1 MKQLLL
7 ITIAFVHFLHPL
19 HGQYDKIF
27 DFERAVTG
35 GYPYDAVISDGT
47 YLYGTTHLGGVS
59 DAGTIFKIKPDG
71 SGFAKILDFNDATTG
86 SIPNGSFYYDGAYL
100 YGTAQYGG
108 ASNKGTLFKIK
119 PDGSDFV
126 KLFDFSGLDG
136 WNPSGSLVSDGVF
149 LYGVTKMGGTH
160 GDGTLFRIKP
170 DGSGFSTLLHFF
182 AAGSG
187 FSPNGPLATDGVYLY
202 GMTRSGGITYSTF
215 NGGDGT
221 LFKIKTDGT
230 GYVKLLDFTGVN
242 GSFASG
248 ALISDGTFLYGMT
261 RQGGIFGEGNIFKIR
276 PDGTGFTNLLNF
288 DGPLNGAVPEGSL
301 ISDGTFLYGMTWG
314 GGASNLGTLFKIKP
328 DGSAF
333 EKLWEFTNATEGR
346 NPYGTL
352 FSDGAFLYGMT
363 YSGGINNHGAMFKF
377 GYTPNVGTTEHLEN
391 EPVEISPNP
400 ANDHLYI
407 KAPPKSTLEI
417 LDINGR
423 ILETIRPVAEMT
435 ALSTS
440 ALNSGMYIIR
450 VNCDGRM
457 VVKQWIKP

>member
-7 ITIAFVHFLHPL
+7 FAFLHSLHPL
-19 HGQYDKIF
+19 PAQYNKIF

-35 GYPYDAVISDGT
+35 GYPYDAVVSDGA
-47 YLYGTTHLGGVS
+47 YLYGTTHLGGIS
-59 DAGTIFKIKPDG
+59 DGGTIFKIKPDG
-71 SGFAKILDFNDATTG
+71 SDFAKILNFNDATTG
-86 SIPNGSFYYDGAYL
+86 SLPNGSFYYDGVYL
-100 YGTAQYGG
+100 YGTAQSGG

-126 KLFDFSGLDG
+126 KLLDFSGLNG

-149 LYGVTKMGGTH
+149 LYGVTKMGGTQ

-170 DGSGFSTLLHFF
+170 DGSEFSTLLHFN
-182 AAGSG
+182 ATSSG
-187 FSPNGPLATDGVYLY
+187 FSPNGPLVTDGVYLY
-202 GMTRSGGITYSTF
+202 GMTMSGGITHTTF

-221 LFKIKTDGT
+221 IFKIKTDGT
-230 GYVKLLDFTGVN
+230 GYVKILDFTGVN

-248 ALISDGTFLYGMT
+248 SLISDGTFLYGMT
-261 RQGGIFGEGNIFKIR
+261 RQGGMFSQGNLFKIH
-276 PDGTGFTNLLNF
+276 PDGSGFTNLLNF

-314 GGASNLGTLFKIKP
+314 GGTGNLGTLFKIKP

-363 YSGGINNHGAMFKF
+363 YSGGAKNHGVIFKF
-377 GYTPNVGTTEHLEN
+377 NHTPAVGTTEHHDH
-391 EPVEISPNP
+391 EPVEIFPNP
-400 ANDHLYI
+400 ANDHLHI
-407 KAPPKSTLEI
+407 KAPPNSTLEI
-417 LDINGR
+417 LDINGQ
-423 ILETIRPVAEMT
+423 ILEKICPDAEMT
-435 ALSTS
+435 TASTS
-440 ALNSGMYIIR
+440 DLSSGVYFIR
-450 VNCDGRM
+450 VKSDEGI
-457 VVKQWIKP
+457 VVKKWIKQ